1 MVPPDLKQKPA
12 VAGNLRISAMAD
24 FPSTQWHLVRG
35 TALSQDGRRAAFGTL
50 VEAYRPAILAYLRAR
65 VGVGDAEDLL
75 QSFLAASYEHAWFA
89 RADPEFGSFRG
100 FLLVMLKRHVGHWR
114 ERRQL
119 PVERLDDDAT
129 VAEMATGED
138 PERAF
143 DGRFLMTLTAQAL
156 ARLRQSYVQRDRAA
170 LYDCML
176 PLLTSPPER
185 GELVRLAARLKMP
198 PNTLA
203 VELRRLRD
211 RLAGAMREQLAEL
224 CVDPLIADRDWQ
236 ALRSGR

>member
-1 MVPPDLKQKPA
+1 
-12 VAGNLRISAMAD
+12 MAD
-24 FPSTQWHLVRG
+24 FPSTQWHLIRG
-35 TALSQDGRRAAFGTL
+35 SALSQDDRRAAFGAL

-75 QSFLAASYEHAWFA
+75 QSFLESSYEHAWFA

-119 PVERLDDDAT
+119 PVDAL
-129 VAEMATGED
+129 GEDSAVVDPAAGVD

-143 DGRFLMTLTAQAL
+143 DARFLMTLTAQAL
-156 ARLRQSYVQRDRAA
+156 AQLRQTYVLRDRAT
-170 LYDCML
+170 LYDTML

-185 GELVRLAARLKMP
+185 GELARLAAQLEMP

-203 VELRRLRD
+203 VELKRLRE
-211 RLAGAMREQLAEL
+211 RVAGAMREQLAEL
-224 CVDPLIADRDWQ
+224 CVDPLTADRDWH
-236 ALRSGR
+236 ALRLGRHP

>member
-1 MVPPDLKQKPA
+1 
-12 VAGNLRISAMAD
+12 MAE

-35 TALSQDGRRAAFGTL
+35 TALSQDDRRVAFGTL
-50 VEAYRPAILAYLRAR
+50 VETYRPAILAYLRAR

-75 QSFLAASYEHAWFA
+75 QSFLTSSYEHAWFA

-119 PVERLDDDAT
+119 AAEPLDDDAT
-129 VAEMATGED
+129 IADTAAGVD

-143 DGRFLMTLTAQAL
+143 DARFLMTLTAQAL
-156 ARLRQSYVQRDRAA
+156 AQLRQTYVLRDRAA
-170 LYDCML
+170 LYDTMI

-185 GELVRLAARLKMP
+185 GELARLAAQLEMP

-203 VELRRLRD
+203 VELRRLRE
-211 RLAGAMREQLAEL
+211 RVAGAMREQLAEL
-224 CVDPLIADRDWQ
+224 CVDPLTADRDWH
-236 ALRSGR
+236 ALRMGRYP

>member
-1 MVPPDLKQKPA
+1 
-12 VAGNLRISAMAD
+12 MAD

-35 TALSQDGRRAAFGTL
+35 TALSQDDRRAAFGAL

-75 QSFLAASYEHAWFA
+75 QSFLASSYEHAWFA

-114 ERRQL
+114 EKRSL
-119 PVERLDDDAT
+119 TTAAIDDESTALTDTDAN
-129 VAEMATGED
+129 VD

-143 DGRFLMTLTAQAL
+143 DARFLMTLTAQAL
-156 ARLRQSYVQRDRAA
+156 AQLRKTYAA
-170 LYDCML
+170 RERSDLYDQLL

-185 GELVRLAARLKMP
+185 GDLAAIAARMEIP
-198 PNTLA
+198 ANTLA
-203 VELRRLRD
+203 VELKRLRE
-211 RLAGAMREQLAEL
+211 RVAGAMREQLAEL
-224 CVDPLIADRDWQ
+224 CVDPITADRDWQ
-236 ALRSGR
+236 ALRLGRLP

>member
-1 MVPPDLKQKPA
+1 
-12 VAGNLRISAMAD
+12 MAD
-24 FPSTQWHLVRG
+24 FPSTQWHLIRG
-35 TALSQDGRRAAFGTL
+35 TALSQDDRRAAFGTL

-65 VGVGDAEDLL
+65 VGASDAEDLL
-75 QSFLAASYEHAWFA
+75 QSFLASSYEHAWFA

-119 PVERLDDDAT
+119 PVDAIDDT
-129 VAEMATGED
+129 VVVAEASAGVD

-143 DGRFLMTLTAQAL
+143 DARFLMTLTAQAL
-156 ARLRQSYVQRDRAA
+156 AQLRQTYVQRDRAS
-170 LYDCML
+170 LYDTML

-185 GELVRLAARLKMP
+185 GELAKLAAPLGIP

-203 VELRRLRD
+203 VELKRLRE
-211 RLAGAMREQLAEL
+211 RVAGAMREQLAEL
-224 CVDPLIADRDWQ
+224 CVDPLTADRDWH
-236 ALRSGR
+236 ALRMGRHP

>member
-1 MVPPDLKQKPA
+1 
-12 VAGNLRISAMAD
+12 MAD

-35 TALSQDGRRAAFGTL
+35 TALSQDDRRAAFGTL
-50 VEAYRPAILAYLRAR
+50 VDAYRPAILAYLRAR
-65 VGVGDAEDLL
+65 VGASDAEDLL

-119 PVERLDDDAT
+119 PVDAIEDGSA
-129 VAEMATGED
+129 VAETSADVD

-143 DGRFLMTLTAQAL
+143 DARFLMTLTSQAL
-156 ARLRQSYVQRDRAA
+156 AQLRQTYAQRDRAA
-170 LYDCML
+170 LYDTML

-185 GELVRLAARLKMP
+185 GELARLAAQLEMP

-203 VELRRLRD
+203 VELKRLRE
-211 RLAGAMREQLAEL
+211 RVAGAMREQLAEL
-224 CVDPLIADRDWQ
+224 CVDPLTADRDWH
-236 ALRSGR
+236 ALRLGRYP